1 MVHKNSVRRALK
13 TVGVVAGTCLVL
25 TMVPAAPAAAAQPAF
40 PDDFH
45 AWTTYGDF
53 LHGAGNHV
61 LPALSGDG
69 AITVFPG
76 QTVGDW
82 TSPWYSPKGG
92 FNELI
97 ASWQLDTPPGTWAEI
112 GMQARTSTT
121 DSQWYVMGDWAF
133 DTSTITRHSVD
144 GQKDSVGLISTDTFF
159 TRSVPAGGNPKSYRL
174 KVTLHGTRTAR
185 PVLRQVGAVAA
196 LTPDTTPTV
205 TSEPIQKRAVEL
217 KVPSYSQETHHG
229 EYPSFDGGGEA
240 WCSPT
245 STSMVVSYWK
255 KGPSAKD
262 VASLPADPVFDS
274 HNRADGVVDW
284 AAIHVFDT
292 VYNGAGNWPFNAAYA
307 SAYGLD
313 GSVRIFTSLRDAE
326 PWLRRGVPVVVSM
339 HWNNASADPR
349 DHLDGSS
356 ITSTSGHLVTLV
368 GLTASGDAIVNDP
381 ASPANAD
388 VRHVYKRSQFE
399 YRWLDSTS
407 GVGYLIKAPSI
418 RG

>member
-1 MVHKNSVRRALK
+1 MHKNSLRCVLAAA
-13 TVGVVAGTCLVL
+13 VVAGTSAALAL
-25 TMVPAAPAAAAQPAF
+25 TPLAPAAAADTGF

-45 AWTTYGDF
+45 AWTTYADF
-53 LHGAGNHV
+53 FRGTGEHV
-61 LPALSGDG
+61 RPALSGDG
-69 AITVFPG
+69 AVTLTPG
-76 QTVGDW
+76 QDAGSW

-92 FNELI
+92 FNELV
-97 ASWQLDTPPGTWAEI
+97 ASWQIDTPAGSWAEI

-133 DTSTITRHSVD
+133 DTSAITRHSTD
-144 GQKDSVGLISTDTFF
+144 GQKDAVGLISTDTFF
-159 TRSVPAGGNPKSYRL
+159 TRSAPAGGNPTSYRL
-174 KVTLHGTRTAR
+174 KVTLHGTKSAR

-196 LTPDTTPTV
+196 LPPAATPTV
-205 TSEPIQKRAVEL
+205 TSTPIQKRAVEL

-245 STSMVVSYWK
+245 STSMVLSYWK
-255 KGPSAKD
+255 KGPSQQD
-262 VASLPADPVFDS
+262 IASLPADPVFDKN
-274 HNRADGVVDW
+274 NRADGIVDW
-284 AAIHVFDT
+284 SAIHTYDS
-292 VYNGAGNWPFNAAYA
+292 VYQGAGNWPFNTAYA

-313 GSVRIFTSLRDAE
+313 GSVRMFTSLRDAE
-326 PWLRRGVPVVVSM
+326 KWLRRGVPVIVSL
-339 HWNNASADPR
+339 HWDNTSPDPR

-356 ITSTSGHLVTLV
+356 ISGTSGHLVTLV

-381 ASPANAD
+381 ASPTNTE

-407 GVGYLIKAPSI
+407 GVGYLIKSPWI